1 MPHAREEIST
11 IAGDVNDRLS
21 SIDVARVPMAGGLY
35 PFIYSYGLQWEQLFV
50 RNGQEFFAATD
61 VI

>member
-1 MPHAREEIST
+1 MHHAREEIST

-21 SIDVARVPMAGGLY
+21 IIDEARVPNAGRIVS
-35 PFIYSYGLQWEQLFV
+35 FIYSYGLQWEQLFV

-61 VI
+61 VP

>member
-21 SIDVARVPMAGGLY
+21 TIDEARVPNAGRIVS
-35 PFIYSYGLQWEQLFV
+35 FIYSYGLQWEQLFV

>member
-21 SIDVARVPMAGGLY
+21 IIDEARVPNTGRIVS
-35 PFIYSYGLQWEQLFV
+35 FIYSYGLQWEQLFV
-50 RNGQEFFAATD
+50 RNGQEFFAVTD
-61 VI
+61 VT